1 MSRISNAD
9 LFSLIAHWEFVAG
22 ASQSVPGIKDFAAYY
37 YKANPPAK
45 RKLIRE
51 WIKAKEC
58 ARQSLV
64 REFDKNGWVKD
75 ILLTQSEPDI
85 TAPSTPNPSL

>member
-1 MSRISNAD
+1 MSKISNAD

-22 ASQSVPGIKDFAAYY
+22 ASQSIPEIKDFAAIY
-37 YKANPPAK
+37 YKRNPPAK

-51 WIKAKEC
+51 WIKAKES

-64 REFDKNGWVKD
+64 REFDKNGWGKTD
-75 ILLTQSEPDI
+75 ALTQPEPDI
-85 TAPSTPNPSL
+85 TDPT